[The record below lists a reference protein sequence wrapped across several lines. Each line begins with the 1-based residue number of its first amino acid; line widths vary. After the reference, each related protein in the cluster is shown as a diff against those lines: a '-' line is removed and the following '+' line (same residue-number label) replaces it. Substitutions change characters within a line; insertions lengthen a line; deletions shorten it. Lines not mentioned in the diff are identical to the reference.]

1 MKSYKTLRSISYN
14 DLDEYENTIKK
25 RKESDSCLFTGLY
38 IQSFEQKMQ
47 VLLPEEQELFFLVLP
62 ETSLLKDKL
71 NENSR
76 EIDKL
81 MNNLSEITKDNI
93 FYHLLIDEIQASN
106 DIEGV
111 ISTRKEIRE
120 AISMILEKSKE
131 NKRFKSLVYQ
141 YMNFRKSKFSQI
153 TKIEDI
159 REIYD
164 NLLNGEVS
172 EEDSLEDDELFRAEP
187 VFIVNQNSGKKVHQ
201 GATGQDTI
209 KNRLED
215 LVKFMNRDDIPTYE
229 KAFISHFYFENT
241 HPFYDGNGR
250 TGRFILCSYLARKLD
265 YLSAVGVSVAILENR
280 SKYYKA
286 FEEGS
291 HPKNVGEI
299 TSFIFD
305 MFGIVL
311 KAQQKVLNSL
321 KDWDKKLE
329 QIREN
334 IEKTGESRDEK
345 SVIYPLAQA
354 RMYDNLRELTDADL
368 AEINGISRQKL
379 KKVVNVLKEKGYLI
393 QTKQKPSMHE
403 ITDELWDQ
411 IKYIEEIN

>member
-38 IQSFEQKMQ
+38 IQSFEPKMQ

-141 YMNFRKSKFSQI
+141 YMNFRKSK
-153 TKIEDI
+153 
-159 REIYD
+159 
-164 NLLNGEVS
+164 LV
-172 EEDSLEDDELFRAEP
+172 
-187 VFIVNQNSGKKVHQ
+187 
-201 GATGQDTI
+201 
-209 KNRLED
+209 RL
-215 LVKFMNRDDIPTYE
+215 
-229 KAFISHFYFENT
+229 
-241 HPFYDGNGR
+241 
-250 TGRFILCSYLARKLD
+250 
-265 YLSAVGVSVAILENR
+265 
-280 SKYYKA
+280 
-286 FEEGS
+286 
-291 HPKNVGEI
+291 PK
-299 TSFIFD
+299 
-305 MFGIVL
+305 
-311 KAQQKVLNSL
+311 
-321 KDWDKKLE
+321 
-329 QIREN
+329 
-334 IEKTGESRDEK
+334 
-345 SVIYPLAQA
+345 
-354 RMYDNLRELTDADL
+354 
-368 AEINGISRQKL
+368 
-379 KKVVNVLKEKGYLI
+379 
-393 QTKQKPSMHE
+393 
-403 ITDELWDQ
+403 
-411 IKYIEEIN
+411 